1 MRSAWVRVGFVA
13 VMAGVLFLASAAA
26 LAQDDAA
33 EADAGPAVTPFQ
45 MVEVRGGGPIPMIL
59 IPDIGFDVSVW
70 TAFMERNA
78 GRYTMYAV
86 TLPGSGPT
94 SAPPLPE
101 GATWEDLRLTRNAV
115 AAVDHLIRSRRIE
128 RPVVVG
134 HGYGG
139 LVAMSAAV
147 EFPDRVRA
155 VVSING
161 LPVQPM
167 ADPSRDPDFNERKEI
182 IVRSVAPDIR
192 KLTDEEWRSRQF
204 VNALE
209 LVTDQFRARDLAAM
223 FLRTDRGV
231 ATFYFLE
238 SLLVDVR
245 PGLKTLAV
253 PMLCIAPIS
262 PNPST
267 PHALTRMIWLNN
279 LGAPPNTTL
288 TFYPDCR
295 HFVMDDNP
303 AQLDHDIAMFLAG
316 EPVPGGLRTIEPV
329 PPEDRPYTVPKTTK

>member
-1 MRSAWVRVGFVA
+1 MRSARVRVGFVA
-13 VMAGVLFLASAAA
+13 VMAGVLFLASAAVR
-26 LAQDDAA
+26 AQDDDA
-33 EADAGPAVTPFQ
+33 EVGMGPAVTPFQ
-45 MVEVRGGGPIPMIL
+45 MVEVRGDGPIPMIL

-70 TAFMERNA
+70 TAFMDRNA
-78 GRYTMYAV
+78 ARYKMYAV
-86 TLPGSGPT
+86 ALPGCSTT
-94 SAPPLPE
+94 SAPPLPD
-101 GATWEDLRLTRNAV
+101 GATWEDLPLTRNAV
-115 AAVDHLIRSRRIE
+115 AAVDHLIRSRGID
-128 RPVVVG
+128 RPVIVG

-139 LVAMSAAV
+139 LVAMSAAI

-182 IVRSVAPDIR
+182 IFRSVAPDIR
-192 KLTDEEWRSRQF
+192 KLTDEEWRSKQF
-204 VNALE
+204 ANLLD

-223 FLRTDRGV
+223 FLRTERGV

-245 PGLKTLAV
+245 PGLKTLTA

-267 PHALTRMIWLNN
+267 PVALTRMIWLNN

-288 TFYPDCR
+288 SFYPDCR

-303 AQLDHDIAMFLAG
+303 AQLDHDLALFLAG
-316 EPVPGGLRTIEPV
+316 EPIPGGLRAIEPV
-329 PPEDRPYTVPKTTK
+329 PPDERPYTVPKTTK